1 MGRDYPLGYEY
12 FRSRCYRVFLKNSKE
27 TDPAKIDQM
36 IKHGEFVIKELEALY
51 MLKKY
56 RTLKSRYYSAEDNAK
71 FDELMLKI
79 NKMAQ
84 N

>member
-12 FRSRCYRVFLKNSKE
+12 FRTRCYRVFLKNSKE

-36 IKHGEFVIKELEALY
+36 IKHGEYVIKELEALY

-56 RTLKSRYYSAEDNAK
+56 RTMRARYYSTENSAK
-71 FDELMLKI
+71 FDELMMKI
-79 NKMAQ
+79 NKTVEL
-84 N
+84 